1 MFSSNAKNVE
11 YFTQKLGGS
20 FDIVNKT
27 LDVGGKAVTILYLKT
42 LVDDKLLAEM
52 VLLPLKSTKESEITV
67 ENIRNNIL
75 ATADLDDIKG
85 DSENEKDKAL
95 IESIIGGACAIFV
108 DGESEAVCADIK
120 NFPKR
125 SPSEPPTS
133 AVIYG
138 PRVGFVEAIETNIAM
153 LRKRLASPEFI
164 IKNFTVGEFTQT
176 KVFVAYLG
184 SVARDDV
191 VKKICKKIESI
202 KIDGVIDSNYIVSYF
217 QQGTKVFKRCGITE
231 KPDIVAAKLLA
242 GRGAILVDGSPVVIT
257 LPFLLF
263 EDLQNSNDYYS
274 NSVYASFIR
283 FIRLVGV
290 FISAILPGAYLAL
303 RLYHYKVLPLRFLI
317 TIANT
322 TEGLPFTPFVE
333 SLFIVV
339 LFQILYEVSLRLPQY
354 LGLATSIVGALVLGQ
369 TGVSAGLISPP
380 AVVIIALSFI
390 SVYTVSDQI
399 AQLTLLRVLFLVI
412 GGTIGILGIV
422 GGIIYFANHLATFN
436 QFGTSYLAPYA
447 PRKDKDLGDGLIKK
461 TAPKIQSRPES
472 LHPKK

>member
-1 MFSSNAKNVE
+1 MFKESERNVE
-11 YFTQKLGGS
+11 YFRERLGGS
-20 FDIVNKT
+20 FDVVDKT
-27 LDVGGKAVTILYLKT
+27 LDVKGKKVTVFYLKT

-52 VLLPLKSTKESEITV
+52 VLLPLTSTNLAEITI
-67 ENIRNNIL
+67 EKIRNNIL
-75 ATADLDDIKG
+75 ATADLDDITG
-85 DSENEKDKAL
+85 NNEEEKDKQL
-95 IESIIGGACAIFV
+95 LESVIGGAVAVFV
-108 DGESEAVCADIK
+108 DGENEAVCADIK

-138 PRVGFVEAIETNIAM
+138 PRVGFVESIETNIAM
-153 LRKRLASPEFI
+153 LRKRLATPNLT
-164 IKNFTVGEFTQT
+164 IKNFTVGEHTQT
-176 KVFVAYLG
+176 KVFVAYLKG
-184 SVARDDV
+184 VAKQEV
-191 VKKICKKIESI
+191 VDKICQKIQSI
-202 KIDGVIDSNYIVSYF
+202 KINGIVDSNYIVGYF
-217 QQGTKVFKRCGITE
+217 QEGAKIFKRTGITE
-231 KPDIVAAKLLA
+231 KPDIATAKMLEGRVA
-242 GRGAILVDGSPVVIT
+242 IIVDGSPVVLT
-257 LPFLLF
+257 LPFLIF

-283 FIRLVGV
+283 VVRLIGV
-290 FISAILPGAYLAL
+290 FISAILPGTYLAL

-354 LGLATSIVGALVLGQ
+354 LGLATSIVGALILGQ

-399 AQLTLLRVLFLVI
+399 AQLTLLRVVFLII

-422 GGIIYFANHLATFN
+422 GGLIYFANHLATYN
-436 QFGTSYLAPYA
+436 QYGTSYLAPYA
-447 PRKDKDLGDGLIKK
+447 PRKEKDLKDGLIKK
-461 TAPKIQSRPES
+461 AQPKSTAKPES
-472 LHPKK
+472 LES

>member
-1 MFSSNAKNVE
+1 MFSSNQKNVE
-11 YFTQKLGGS
+11 YFTEKLGNS

-27 LDVGGKAVTILYLKT
+27 LNVRGKDVTILYLKT

-52 VLLPLKSTKESEITV
+52 VLLPLKNTKETEITI

-85 DSENEKDKAL
+85 ETENQKDKAL
-95 IESIIGGACAIFV
+95 LESIIGGTCAIFV
-108 DGESEAVCADIK
+108 DGENTAVCADIK

-138 PRVGFVEAIETNIAM
+138 PRVGFVESIETNIAM
-153 LRKRLASPEFI
+153 LRKRLASPAFT
-164 IKNFTVGEFTQT
+164 IKNFTVGTYTQS
-176 KVFVAYLG
+176 KVFVAYLDG
-184 SVARDDV
+184 VARKDV
-191 VKKICKKIESI
+191 VKKICEKISSI
-202 KIDGVIDSNYIVSYF
+202 KIDGVVDSNYIAGYF
-217 QQGTKVFKRCGITE
+217 QENTKIFKRTGITE
-231 KPDIVAAKLLA
+231 KPDIVTAKLLE
-242 GRGAILVDGSPVVIT
+242 GRVAILVDGSPVVLT

-283 FIRLVGV
+283 IIRLVGV
-290 FISAILPGAYLAL
+290 FISAILPGTYLAL

-333 SLFIVV
+333 SLFIVI

-399 AQLTLLRVLFLVI
+399 SQLTLLRILFLVI
-412 GGTIGILGIV
+412 GGTIGLLGIV
-422 GGIIYFANHLATFN
+422 GGIIYFANHFATFN
-436 QFGTSYLAPYA
+436 QYGTSYLAPYA
-447 PRKDKDLGDGLIKK
+447 PRKDKDLKDGLIKK
-461 TAPKIQSRPES
+461 APPKQSGVPES
-472 LHPKK
+472 LK